1 MKQATRDDAHR
12 WIGEA
17 ENDIKDAEMLL
28 RHEGYYP
35 LCRLAYLAAAK
46 AMRGLLLGMGQPF
59 QEEADLAALSQQV
72 SLVEPTLGALTASLG
87 PLQRFAPPAPTAGP
101 EATPSPS
108 LLYSREAAKQTIT
121 LARHA
126 VAQVKRSLTALS

>member
-1 MKQATRDDAHR
+1 MRQATRDDARR

-46 AMRGLLLGMGQPF
+46 AMRGLLLGMGQSFP
-59 QEEADLAALSQQV
+59 EEADLAALSQQV
-72 SLVEPTLGALTASLG
+72 SLVRPTLEVLTTSLD
-87 PLQRFAPPAPTAGP
+87 PLRRFAPPAPRAGP
-101 EATPSPS
+101 EAAPVPPP
-108 LLYSREAAKQTIT
+108 LYRREAAKQAIA
-121 LARHA
+121 LARQA
-126 VAQVKRSLTALS
+126 VAEVKRSLTASS

>member
-1 MKQATRDDAHR
+1 MKQTTRDDPKR

-17 ENDIKDAEMLL
+17 EKDIDDAELLL

-35 LCRLAYLAAAK
+35 LCRLAYLASVK

-72 SLVEPTLGALTASLG
+72 SLVEPTLGALTTSLG
-87 PLQRFAPPAPTAGP
+87 PLQRFAPPARTADP

-108 LLYSREAAKQTIT
+108 LLYSREAAKQTIA
-121 LARHA
+121 LARRA

>member
-12 WIGEA
+12 WIAEA

-59 QEEADLAALSQQV
+59 PEQADLAALSQQV
-72 SLVEPTLGALTASLG
+72 SLVEPTLGALTASLD

-101 EATPSPS
+101 ETTRSPS

-126 VAQVKRSLTALS
+126 VAQVKRSLAALS

>member
-1 MKQATRDDAHR
+1 VKQATRDDAHR

-35 LCRLAYLAAAK
+35 LCRLAYLASVK
-46 AMRGLLLGMGQPF
+46 AMRGLLLGMGHPF
-59 QEEADLAALSQQV
+59 PEQADLAALSQQV
-72 SLVEPTLGALTASLG
+72 ELVEPTLGVLTQSLG

-101 EATPSPS
+101 EATPSTS

-126 VAQVKRSLTALS
+126 VAEVKRSLTALS

>member
-1 MKQATRDDAHR
+1 MKQAMRDDTHR
-12 WIGEA
+12 WIAEA

-35 LCRLAYLAAAK
+35 LCRLAYLASVK
-46 AMRGLLLGMGQPF
+46 AMRGLLLRMGQPF

-72 SLVEPTLGALTASLG
+72 SLVEPTLGALTTSLG
-87 PLQRFAPPAPTAGP
+87 PLQRFAPPARTADP

-108 LLYSREAAKQTIT
+108 LLYSRETAKQTIT
-121 LARHA
+121 LARRA
-126 VAQVKRSLTALS
+126 VAEAKRSLTALS

>member
-1 MKQATRDDAHR
+1 MKQTTRDHAHR

-17 ENDIKDAEMLL
+17 EKDIEDAELLL

-35 LCRLAYLAAAK
+35 LCRLAYLASVK

-59 QEEADLAALSQQV
+59 PEQADLAALSQQV
-72 SLVEPTLGALTASLG
+72 ELIEPTLGVLIQSLD

-101 EATPSPS
+101 EAMPLPPP
-108 LLYSREAAKQTIT
+108 LYSREAAKRAIALVRQT
-121 LARHA
+121 
-126 VAQVKRSLTALS
+126 VAEVKRSLTALS

>member
-59 QEEADLAALSQQV
+59 PEQADLAALSQQV
-72 SLVEPTLGALTASLG
+72 KLVEPTLGVLIQSLDS
-87 PLQRFAPPAPTAGP
+87 LQRFAPPAPTAGP

-108 LLYSREAAKQTIT
+108 LLYSREAAKRAIALVRQ
-121 LARHA
+121 A
-126 VAQVKRSLTALS
+126 VAEVKRSLTALS

>member
-1 MKQATRDDAHR
+1 VKQATRDDAHR

-46 AMRGLLLGMGQPF
+46 AMRGLLLGMGHPF
-59 QEEADLAALSQQV
+59 SEEADLAALSQQV
-72 SLVEPTLGALTASLG
+72 SLVEPMLGALSTSLG
-87 PLQRFAPPAPTAGP
+87 PLQRFAPPARTADP
-101 EATPSPS
+101 EAKPLPPP
-108 LLYSREAAKQTIT
+108 LYSREAAKRAIALVRQ
-121 LARHA
+121 A
-126 VAQVKRSLTALS
+126 VAEAKRSLTALS

>member
-46 AMRGLLLGMGQPF
+46 AMRGLLLGMGHPF
-59 QEEADLAALSQQV
+59 SEEADLAALSQQV
-72 SLVEPTLGALTASLG
+72 SLVEPMLGALSTSLG
-87 PLQRFAPPAPTAGP
+87 PLQRFAPPARTADP
-101 EATPSPS
+101 EAKPLPPP
-108 LLYSREAAKQTIT
+108 LYSREAAKRAIALVRQ
-121 LARHA
+121 A
-126 VAQVKRSLTALS
+126 VAEAKRSLTALS